1 MEWIRERGE
10 AQVLM
15 VLARVERRLRAQM
28 TRRLDLVGLTLRDY
42 EVMQL
47 ISEGTARTPGGL
59 ARACGV
65 SRQFMHRRIEAL
77 EEKGFVQR
85 WRGGTHDS
93 EVRVGLTQS
102 AEEELAEARVLVEA
116 LMDGVL
122 RRFGV
127 ERRGSL
133 NDLLH
138 SLERAMGEED
148 VVMED

>member
-1 MEWIRERGE
+1 
-10 AQVLM
+10 M

-28 TRRLDLVGLTLRDY
+28 TRRLDLVGLALRDY

-65 SRQFMHRRIEAL
+65 SRQFIHRRIDAL

-85 WRGGTHDS
+85 WRGGTRDS
-93 EVRVGLTQS
+93 EVRVGLTRS

-127 ERRGSL
+127 ERRASL

-148 VVMED
+148 VVMDD